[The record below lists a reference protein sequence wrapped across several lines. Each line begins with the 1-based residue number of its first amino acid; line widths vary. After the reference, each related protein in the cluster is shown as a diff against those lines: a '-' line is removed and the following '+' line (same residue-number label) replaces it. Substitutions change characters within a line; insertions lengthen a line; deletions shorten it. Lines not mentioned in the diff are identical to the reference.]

1 MNVRNVLCQCI
12 WRLKAVLKTN
22 ANKWFHADFTWSV
35 SQMIE
40 FSFEDNQT
48 HALNTHLDIKIV
60 K

>member
-1 MNVRNVLCQCI
+1 MY
-12 WRLKAVLKTN
+12 LKALDSIK
-22 ANKWFHADFTWSV
+22 NKWFHADFTWSIP
-35 SQMIE
+35 QMIE